1 MTIALFLFLI
11 IYASILQSMSD
22 FLKTMAEASAARADL
37 INTSFS
43 SADLDLPLLPLSFS
57 DFDVIAEIKDRSPA
71 EGNLSTKSI
80 DRVSRAKAYSDGGA
94 IAISVLTE
102 PSRFGGDL
110 SHMIDVVNAVPNT
123 PVMRKDFL
131 VEPIQILEARKAGA
145 SGILL
150 ITTMLSNTKL
160 REMLACAW
168 DCGLFVLLESFS
180 EEDLKRS
187 TDLLMD
193 TANRDRL
200 ESGQL
205 MYGVNSRNLKT
216 LEVDFERFR
225 YLANLL
231 PSGRCVAES
240 GLNKT
245 DDFTRLSSWGYQMA
259 LVGSSLMRSKDP
271 ASMISKMKI
280 AGATA

>member
-1 MTIALFLFLI
+1 
-11 IYASILQSMSD
+11 MSD
-22 FLKTMAEASAARADL
+22 FLKIMASASSDRAAL

-43 SADLDLPLLPLSFS
+43 SADFDMPLVSLTFS
-57 DFDVIAEIKDRSPA
+57 DFDLIAEIKEHSPA
-71 EGNLSTKSI
+71 EGDLSNKNI
-80 DRVSRAKAYSDGGA
+80 DRISRAKAYSDGGA

-110 SHMIDVVNAVPNT
+110 SHMTQVVNAVPNT

-150 ITTMLSNTKL
+150 VTTMLGDAKL

-187 TDLLMD
+187 SDLLKNN
-193 TANRDRL
+193 ANRDRL
-200 ESGQL
+200 ESGQFL
-205 MYGVNSRNLKT
+205 MGINSRNLRT
-216 LEVDFERFR
+216 LEVNFERFR
-225 YLANLL
+225 NLSNLL
-231 PSGRCVAES
+231 PAGKCVAES
-240 GLNKT
+240 GLNVSE
-245 DDFTRLSSWGYQMA
+245 DFSKVSSWGYNMA
-259 LVGSSLMRSKDP
+259 LVGSSLMRSADP

-280 AGATA
+280 AGAKA